1 MFRKVGEKILTKMT
15 GARFVAETLKGYG
28 TSHVFFMPVFGILAL
43 KELDQLGIKRV
54 MVHGEKPAAYMADG
68 YARIAGRAG
77 VCMAQSVGAA
87 NLAAGLQDPFLAGSP
102 VLAMTGRRAQAHQQR
117 HSYQEVDHR
126 GPFDAVTKYSNAI
139 TKVDELPHALRQALR
154 ESVSGGPGP
163 VHLDF
168 DGIIGQDVLDVES
181 DLEVI
186 VEEQFKNIP
195 PFRPQPDSDSIA
207 VFLKIINEAKKP
219 IIVAGGG
226 VAHSKA
232 GAELVALAEKLS
244 IPVAT
249 SLNGKGTIPD
259 YHPLCVGVVGL
270 YSRWSANRAVSEAD
284 LVIYIGSSAGGM
296 VTNEWTVP
304 PPNARTVQIDIDPR
318 ELGRNYPVLAAIQ
331 GDAKASIKKILEL
344 SESNTERNGWI
355 KRIQE
360 LVSGWR
366 AEVEPLMSS
375 DNSPVRTERL
385 CRELTELLPSD
396 SILVSDTGH
405 SGVWTGSMIDL
416 KHPGQSYIRCAGS
429 LGWALPA
436 AMGAKCAAPD
446 RPVICFAGDGAMWYH
461 LTEIETAVR
470 CGINTVTVVNNNHSL
485 NQEKGIN
492 ESIYGGR
499 TQGSDDLWIFPEYDF
514 SAMAKSFGGFG
525 LTVNHPSEFSGAL
538 EQALESGRP
547 SIIDV
552 KADIESITPD
562 AWKP

>member
-1 MFRKVGEKILTKMT
+1 MT

-28 TSHVFFMPVFGILAL
+28 TTHVFFMPVFGILAL
-43 KELDQLGIKRV
+43 KELDELGIKRV

-87 NLAAGLQDPFLAGSP
+87 NLAAGLQDSFLAGSP
-102 VLAMTGRRAQAHQQR
+102 VIAMTGRRAQAHQQR

-139 TKVDELPHALRQALR
+139 TKVDELPHALRQAFR
-154 ESVSGGPGP
+154 ESVSGAPGP

-168 DGIIGQDVLDVES
+168 DGIIGQDVLDVEG

-304 PPNARTVQIDIDPR
+304 SPNARTVQIDIDPR

-331 GDAKASIKKILEL
+331 GDAKASINKILEL
-344 SESNTERNGWI
+344 SESNTERDSWV
-355 KRIQE
+355 KRVQE

-366 AEVEPLMSS
+366 AEVEPLMLS
-375 DNSPVRTERL
+375 DSSPVRTERL

-405 SGVWTGSMIDL
+405 SGVWTGS
-416 KHPGQSYIRCAGS
+416 
-429 LGWALPA
+429 
-436 AMGAKCAAPD
+436 
-446 RPVICFAGDGAMWYH
+446 
-461 LTEIETAVR
+461 
-470 CGINTVTVVNNNHSL
+470 
-485 NQEKGIN
+485 
-492 ESIYGGR
+492 
-499 TQGSDDLWIFPEYDF
+499 
-514 SAMAKSFGGFG
+514 
-525 LTVNHPSEFSGAL
+525 
-538 EQALESGRP
+538 
-547 SIIDV
+547 
-552 KADIESITPD
+552 
-562 AWKP
+562 

>member
-1 MFRKVGEKILTKMT
+1 MT
-15 GARFVAETLKGYG
+15 GARFIAETLKGYG
-28 TSHVFFMPVFGILAL
+28 TTHVFFMPVFGILAL
-43 KELDQLGIKRV
+43 KELDELGIKRV

-331 GDAKASIKKILEL
+331 GDAKASINKILEL

-375 DNSPVRTERL
+375 DSSPVRTERL
-385 CRELTELLPSD
+385 CRELTELLPSN

>member
-1 MFRKVGEKILTKMT
+1 MLRKIGEKNLTKMT

-28 TSHVFFMPVFGILAL
+28 TTHVFFMPVFGILAL
-43 KELDQLGIKRV
+43 KELDELGIKRV

-87 NLAAGLQDPFLAGSP
+87 NLAAGLQDSFLAGSS
-102 VLAMTGRRAQAHQQR
+102 VIAMTGRRAQAHQQR

-139 TKVDELPHALRQALR
+139 TKVDELPHALRQAFR
-154 ESVSGGPGP
+154 ESVSGAPGP

-168 DGIIGQDVLDVES
+168 DGIIGQDVLDVEG

-207 VFLKIINEAKKP
+207 NFLKIINKAKKP

-304 PPNARTVQIDIDPR
+304 SPNARTVQIDIDPR

-331 GDAKASIKKILEL
+331 GDAKASINKILEL
-344 SESNTERNGWI
+344 SESNTERDSWV
-355 KRIQE
+355 KRVQE

-366 AEVEPLMSS
+366 AEVEPLMLS
-375 DNSPVRTERL
+375 DSSPVRTERL

-499 TQGSDDLWIFPEYDF
+499 SQGSDDLWIFPEYDF
-514 SAMAKSFGGFG
+514 SAMAKSFGGLG

-547 SIIDV
+547 SVIDV

>member
-1 MFRKVGEKILTKMT
+1 MLRKIGEKNLTKMT

-28 TSHVFFMPVFGILAL
+28 TTHVFFMPVFGILAL
-43 KELDQLGIKRV
+43 KELDELGIKRV

-87 NLAAGLQDPFLAGSP
+87 NLAAGLQDSFLAGSP
-102 VLAMTGRRAQAHQQR
+102 VIAMTGRRAQAHQQR

-139 TKVDELPHALRQALR
+139 TKVDELPHALRQAFR
-154 ESVSGGPGP
+154 ESVSGAPGP

-168 DGIIGQDVLDVES
+168 DGIIGQDVLDVEG

-207 VFLKIINEAKKP
+207 NFLKIINKAKKP

-304 PPNARTVQIDIDPR
+304 SPNARTVQIDIDPR

-331 GDAKASIKKILEL
+331 GDAKASINKILDL
-344 SESNTERNGWI
+344 SESNTERDSWV
-355 KRIQE
+355 KRVQE

-366 AEVEPLMSS
+366 AEVEPLMLS
-375 DNSPVRTERL
+375 DSSPVRTERL

-499 TQGSDDLWIFPEYDF
+499 SQGSDDLWIFPEYDF
-514 SAMAKSFGGFG
+514 SAMAKSFGGLG

-547 SIIDV
+547 SVIDV

-562 AWKP
+562 AWKR